1 MAARTRAVDR
11 HAVEMRRDE
20 ASSYLE
26 VALLYVESTS
36 HADWKA
42 AGANAV
48 LGGIAASDAI
58 CGAVLG
64 YHHLGDVHAPAR
76 RLLDRACSP
85 DARPGMHFKR
95 LTDEKTNF
103 QYSSSRVTQ
112 EKTRALVTALER
124 LVRAVHDRI

>member
-1 MAARTRAVDR
+1 MAGRVRAVDR
-11 HAVEMRRDE
+11 RGVEMRRDE
-20 ASSYLE
+20 AASYLE
-26 VALLYVESTS
+26 VAQMLVESAS

-64 YHHLGDVHAPAR
+64 YHHIGDDHGAAR
-76 RLLDRACSP
+76 RLLDEACAP
-85 DARPGMHFKR
+85 DSRPGVHLKR
-95 LTDEKTNF
+95 LTDEKTHF

-124 LVRAVHDRI
+124 LIRTMHDRF